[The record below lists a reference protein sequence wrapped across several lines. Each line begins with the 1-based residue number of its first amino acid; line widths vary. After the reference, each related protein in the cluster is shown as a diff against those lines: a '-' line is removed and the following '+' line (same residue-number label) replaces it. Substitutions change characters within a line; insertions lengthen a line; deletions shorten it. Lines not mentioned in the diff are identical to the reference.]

1 MSLMSNSSRM
11 VLSSIAS
18 HLIYPDRIMSSA
30 FPRVRKV
37 AAACDIKFDPWQ
49 SDLGM
54 LMLSKRSDGQYACGI
69 SGVVLSIPRQT
80 GKTFTVGTVIVLSC
94 ILETGLKVLWTAH
107 RTRTSDETF
116 RSMTKL
122 VGSKKI
128 KKYVKTVRKANG
140 QQEIEFM
147 NGSRILFGAR
157 EQGFGRGFDGVDIE
171 VYDEA
176 QILTDKALDDML
188 PATSVA
194 QNPLILYM
202 GTPPRPS
209 DPGEVFM
216 SKRDALI
223 KGVDRDGLY
232 LEFSADRDC
241 DLDDRAQWRKANP
254 SYPHRTSENSIL
266 RLRRQMSDDSFRREC
281 LGVWDEATHSSVI
294 PIDDWD
300 VCVTDQPNIK
310 GIRSYALDMNPL
322 RTRISVGCA
331 VKHEDGTA
339 HVELVKYDLSE
350 TVTVPSLVEFFRKR
364 WAKTAA
370 VLVDA
375 QSPAYEFVDA
385 LKSGGIRVTVT
396 NTRDVSV
403 ASGRLLSMIKRHEI
417 THTNREAQQPL
428 YEAVEKATQ
437 RPLGNAGG
445 FTWNRMDV
453 DTDISPLMAVTL
465 ALHGSFTSKRR
476 PGRKQEVM
484 I

>member
-1 MSLMSNSSRM
+1 MSLMSSSSQM

-18 HLIYPDRIMSSA
+18 HLIYPDGIVSSE
-30 FPRVRKV
+30 FPKLRQV
-37 AAACDIKFDPWQ
+37 AAMAGIQFDWWQ
-49 SDLGM
+49 DELGM
-54 LMLSKRSDGQYACGI
+54 LMWGKRKDGLYAAGV
-69 SGVVLSIPRQT
+69 SGCVMSLPRQI
-80 GKTFTVGTVIVLSC
+80 GKTYTVGGCVTAKCLLSPH
-94 ILETGLKVLWTAH
+94 TTALWTAH
-107 RTRTSDETF
+107 RTRTSGETF
-116 RSMTKL
+116 KTMSALADSPKMNR
-122 VGSKKI
+122 
-128 KKYVKTVRKANG
+128 YVKGVRRANG
-140 QQEIEFM
+140 QEEIELK

-157 EQGFGRGFDGVDIE
+157 EQGFGRGFSNIDIE
-171 VYDEA
+171 IFDEA
-176 QILTDKALDDML
+176 QILTEKALDDML
-188 PATSVA
+188 PATSA
-194 QNPLILYM
+194 ARNPLIFYM

-209 DPGEVFM
+209 DPGDVFTD
-216 SKRDALI
+216 KRDQLI
-223 KGVDRDGLY
+223 GGQDRDGLY

-241 DLDDRAQWRKANP
+241 DLDDRSQWHKANP

-281 LGVWDEATHSSVI
+281 LGVWDEATHSGVI

-300 VCVTDQPNIK
+300 ACVTDQPNIK
-310 GIRSYALDMNPL
+310 GVRSYALDMNPL

-350 TVTVPSLVEFFRKR
+350 TVTVPSLVEFFHKR
-364 WAKTAA
+364 WTKTAA
-370 VLVDA
+370 VLVDV

-385 LKSGGIRVTVT
+385 LKDGGIRVTVT